1 MGKPAP
7 GADGVIRFVFT
18 SRLTVPLVGG
28 TIYEAR
34 VSATTAQT
42 GSGTLSYVITPN
54 LGAARSV
61 TLTVAGRQVTVA
73 QSAAVVPAPSNVHI
87 VGASEQ

>member
-1 MGKPAP
+1 MRAPAVDRDQHRLFLVRVRH
-7 GADGVIRFVFT
+7 ALVDHDVIDRT
-18 SRLTVPLVGG
+18 DR
-28 TIYEAR
+28 IR
-34 VSATTAQT
+34 HAQ
-42 GSGTLSYVITPN
+42 LCLTPN
-54 LGAARSV
+54 LGVARSV